1 MKDTK
6 FKVGEYE
13 LESDLLVE
21 HIPDTCNFKIINVNN
36 IDISQAVD
44 ILIMG
49 EEPSGDELFLINRE
63 EMICQSYDGRIN
75 RKTKDIHAFI
85 VFPSDFPSIKGT
97 VRLEKYTLAFRI
109 EDLVQNKIE
118 VESAL
123 KAVSE
128 NIESHIKYFNELK

>member
-1 MKDTK
+1 
-6 FKVGEYE
+6 
-13 LESDLLVE
+13 
-21 HIPDTCNFKIINVNN
+21 
-36 IDISQAVD
+36 
-44 ILIMG
+44 
-49 EEPSGDELFLINRE
+49 
-63 EMICQSYDGRIN
+63 
-75 RKTKDIHAFI
+75 